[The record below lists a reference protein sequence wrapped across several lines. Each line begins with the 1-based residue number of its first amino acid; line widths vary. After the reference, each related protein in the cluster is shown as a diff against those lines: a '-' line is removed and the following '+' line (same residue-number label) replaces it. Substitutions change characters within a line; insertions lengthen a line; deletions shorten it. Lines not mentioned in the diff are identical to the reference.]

1 MSDKKTIL
9 DFDADADGMEISELF
24 QFLIDNI
31 KTVFG
36 ITSGITI
43 LAIIYSLL
51 VTPIFQAEVIA
62 IPAKDQKTAG
72 SSLAKN
78 FSGLASVAGIVLPG
92 GNADSIETTIAIA
105 ESKKFNILFVKQ
117 ENLLPL
123 LFKKDWNEEDQ
134 SWIDGEVPTD
144 LGAQSAIKDHYS
156 IGYDKRDGI
165 ITISM
170 NWDDPILAAKY
181 ANNYVT
187 SINNY
192 IRADE
197 IAEAQ
202 KSIEFLKIEIQA
214 TKLVDIRNALNSLI
228 QDQLQTIMLANIRDD
243 YVFKVIDPAMVPK
256 SKIKPQRTQIVLVGF
271 FFGLILSILTLII
284 RKTYNI

>member
-9 DFDADADGMEISELF
+9 DFDTDGMEISELF

-51 VTPIFQAEVIA
+51 ITPIYQAEVIA
-62 IPAKDQKTAG
+62 IPAADKQSAG
-72 SSLAKN
+72 SLAKSL
-78 FSGLASVAGIVLPG
+78 SGLSSIAGKILPG
-92 GNADSIETTIAIA
+92 GAADTIETTIAIA

-123 LFKKDWNEEDQ
+123 LFKEDWNEEDQ
-134 SWIDGEVPTD
+134 SWINGVAPSD
-144 LGAQSAIKDHYS
+144 LGAQSAIRDHYS

-192 IRADE
+192 IRNDE

-214 TKLVDIRNALNSLI
+214 TTLVDIRNVLNSMI
-228 QDQLQTIMLANIRDD
+228 QEQLQTIMLANIRED

-256 SKIKPQRTQIVLVGF
+256 TRIKPKRTQIVLVGF
-271 FFGLILSILTLII
+271 FFGLILSTLTLII
-284 RKTYNI
+284 RKNYNI